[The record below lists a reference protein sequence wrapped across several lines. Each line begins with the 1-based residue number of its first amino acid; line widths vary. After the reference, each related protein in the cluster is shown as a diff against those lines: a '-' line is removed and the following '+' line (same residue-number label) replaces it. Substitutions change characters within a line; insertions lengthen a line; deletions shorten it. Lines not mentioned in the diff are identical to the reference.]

1 MAEVLDITY
10 DEVEALDHIYYKG
23 SNQGNNGSY
32 LWQGGGNRLNVFKKF
47 QRVEALNHTFEKVE
61 VLDPTY

>member
-32 LWQGGGNRLNVFKKF
+32 LWQGGGNRLNLLKKV
-47 QRVEALNHTFEKVE
+47 QLVEALDHTFDKVKA
-61 VLDPTY
+61 LDPAY